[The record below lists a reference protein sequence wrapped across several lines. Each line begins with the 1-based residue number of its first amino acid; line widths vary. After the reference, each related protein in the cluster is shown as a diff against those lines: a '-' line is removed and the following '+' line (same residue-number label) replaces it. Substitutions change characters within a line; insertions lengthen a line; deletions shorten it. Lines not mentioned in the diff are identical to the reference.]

1 MHWRMYINLVE
12 RAFLWKSFPDVR
24 NKKRDWE
31 RSRLIK
37 TRNLCFLA
45 NFGEDLSSSKTF
57 FNPCRQPGGQKEGRW
72 RRKMGGGVKRWRE
85 QKAAAY
91 STGPSTSFIPIDIS
105 TKSRMQHKLS
115 CKKLIRKV
123 PRMLTSSASDYL
135 VHIFKPNLIHFK
147 VKKSLLQ

>member
-1 MHWRMYINLVE
+1 M
-12 RAFLWKSFPDVR
+12 
-24 NKKRDWE
+24 
-31 RSRLIK
+31 IK

-45 NFGEDLSSSKTF
+45 NFGEHLSSSKTF

-105 TKSRMQHKLS
+105 TKSRMQHKLW

-147 VKKSLLQ
+147 VKQSLLPPKLQRRGLVF